1 MSKQGVA
8 GHESSKDGGGRSRR
22 ALKDMFK
29 IWGFILWG
37 CVAMAGV
44 YAGDGS
50 MQIYVSESYIW
61 YVDDGKEGKSLFEG
75 RETS

>member
-1 MSKQGVA
+1 MC
-8 GHESSKDGGGRSRR
+8 
-22 ALKDMFK
+22 K

-37 CVAMAGV
+37 WVAMAGV

-50 MQIYVSESYIW
+50 MQMYVSESYIW